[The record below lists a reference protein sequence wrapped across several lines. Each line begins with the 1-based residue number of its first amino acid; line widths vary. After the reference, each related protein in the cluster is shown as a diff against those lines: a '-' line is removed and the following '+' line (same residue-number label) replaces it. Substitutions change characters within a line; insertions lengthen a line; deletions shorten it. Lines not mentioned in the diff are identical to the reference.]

1 MSSGARQTTTVGE
14 IVNLMSV
21 DTQKIQ
27 DACNELQ
34 VRAPRTSGSAGS
46 GAAREERLPVDAL
59 WGCVVTVEEVGVH
72 WCVAEVDPWFWGCDG
87 HHRPYTTHRT
97 HT

>member
-1 MSSGARQTTTVGE
+1 MSSAARQTTTVGE

-34 VRAPRTSGSAGS
+34 VNLSVISY
-46 GAAREERLPVDAL
+46 RLKPIGNNLVL
-59 WGCVVTVEEVGVH
+59 SKQV
-72 WCVAEVDPWFWGCDG
+72 
-87 HHRPYTTHRT
+87 
-97 HT
+97 